1 MEPRLA
7 RLKLLVV
14 SFFYPPFNSIGGYSV
29 SKLTAHL
36 HLQGWH
42 VRVLCARHDDLPSEL
57 PVELPA
63 DRVIRTFSFDVN
75 ALPKLILGRGHV
87 ARRGFEFSDRGGLL
101 TALGRAYRQL
111 VNFPDGQIGWYPMA
125 VRAGARAIE
134 ADRPDVILAVATPWT
149 SHLIAKSLSR
159 RYGIPW
165 VARYHD
171 LWTDARGRE
180 RVWPLSRVERW
191 LENRTTPTADAVATM
206 SDTWRDELA
215 ARFRS
220 VPAYTVPFG
229 WEPTDYPPS
238 SPPAG
243 LPLTILYSGR
253 LYPRQDPAKF
263 LEGVRLAL
271 ASGVAPSDIR
281 VRLIGR
287 YLESARRAL
296 ARSGLPSEVVTIDDP
311 LPHAEAV
318 ALQQRASALLL
329 FMGED
334 DDVGLLPA
342 KMYGYLGA
350 RRPVLVIGGS
360 PRHEGVELMRRAGVG
375 AWASD
380 AASVASILKRWIDA
394 LRAGPLTVDPDRAIL
409 TAHEWRATATVMSD
423 VLTSAIERAKTR

>member
-1 MEPRLA
+1 
-7 RLKLLVV
+7 V
-14 SFFYPPFNSIGGYSV
+14 SYFYPPFNSIGGYSV
-29 SKLTAHL
+29 SKLSRHL
-36 HLQGWH
+36 HQQGWD

-63 DRVIRTFSFDVN
+63 DRIIRTSSFDVN
-75 ALPKLILGRGHV
+75 ALPKLVLGRGHI
-87 ARRGFEFSDRGGLL
+87 ARRGFEFSGRGGVL
-101 TALGRAYRQL
+101 TALGRAYRQV

-149 SHLIAKSLSR
+149 SHLIARSLSR

-191 LENRTTPTADAVATM
+191 LEDRNTPTAGAIATM
-206 SDTWRDELA
+206 SDAWRDELA

-229 WEPTDYPPS
+229 FEPTDYPPS
-238 SPPAG
+238 PAPEG

-253 LYPRQDPAKF
+253 LYPRQDPAKLF
-263 LEGVRLAL
+263 EGVRLAL
-271 ASGVAPSDIR
+271 AAGVAPTDIR
-281 VRLIGR
+281 IRFIGR

-296 ARSGLPSEVVTIDDP
+296 ARSGLPSDVVSVDDP
-311 LPHAEAV
+311 EPHAEAV
-318 ALQQRASALLL
+318 ALQRRASALLL

-334 DDVGLLPA
+334 DDIGLLPA

-360 PRHEGVELMRRAGVG
+360 SRHEGVELMRRAGVG
-375 AWASD
+375 TWAPD
-380 AASVASILKRWIDA
+380 AAAVADILKRWVDA
-394 LRAGPLTVDPDRAIL
+394 LRIGPLTVDPDPAIL
-409 TAHEWRATATVMSD
+409 KAHEWRTTAATMGD
-423 VLTSAIERAKTR
+423 VLNDVIRHAKTR